1 MKYSTIQFL
10 YVQLIAAA
18 VLFACLFFAD
28 TTSIK
33 SLLYVPAT
41 LALVVAL
48 GSGYEFVREYKKRL
62 QREG

>member
-1 MKYSTIQFL
+1 MKHSTTQFL
-10 YVQLIAAA
+10 YVQVMASA
-18 VLFACLFFAD
+18 VLFTCLFFAD

>member
-1 MKYSTIQFL
+1 MNDSTIQFV

-18 VLFACLFFAD
+18 MFFACLFFAD
-28 TTSIK
+28 TASIK